1 MLSPLVSIIV
11 PVYNAR
17 STLAKTLISV
27 INQQYPAKELLV
39 IDGGSTDGSL
49 DVINQFGAQIQFFIS
64 EPDSGVYE
72 AINKGLENAKGSWIL
87 ILGADDYL
95 SEMDV
100 LTNCFR
106 DTPQDCELIL
116 GDVINF
122 GSEHSLVPK
131 TYHNA
136 MSRTL
141 YWKNTIHQQG
151 VFYHRRIF
159 DNFRFNESYKVLADY
174 DLHLMLLKNG
184 VKWYSVDKVIAHCSA
199 GGLSKQFKTA
209 LYREELKIKRSR
221 LSPWIFMLNI
231 PWVWIKYVLKK
242 LG

>member
-1 MLSPLVSIIV
+1 MLSPLVSIII

-27 INQQYPAKELLV
+27 INQQYPAKEILV

-49 DVINQFGAQIQFFIS
+49 DVINQFRAQIQFFIS
-64 EPDSGVYE
+64 ESDSGVYQ
-72 AINKGLENAKGSWIL
+72 AINKGLNKAKGSWIL

-95 SEMDV
+95 SETDV
-100 LTNCFR
+100 LTTCLQ

-122 GSEHSLVPK
+122 GTEHSFVPQ

-151 VFYHRRIF
+151 VFYHRRVF
-159 DNFRFNESYKVLADY
+159 DHFRFNESYKVLADY
-174 DLHLMLLKNG
+174 DLHLMLLKIG

-231 PWVWIKYVLKK
+231 PWVWIKYVIKK